1 MKVRVMKRYDDDI
14 DSAGNGI
21 VCRVSKPYYEVDIW
35 KTIFWKFGY
44 WQTQVRTVDF
54 DYAVSVFNEYKNG
67 TRGAP
72 PPKDAVVLIH
82 YE

>member
-14 DSAGNGI
+14 TGAGNGLLLE
-21 VCRVSKPYYEVDIW
+21 SKPYYEVDVW

-44 WQTQVRTVDF
+44 WQTQLRTVDF
-54 DYAVSVFNEYKNG
+54 NYAASVFDEYKSG

-72 PPKDAVVLIH
+72 PPKDAAVLIH

>member
-1 MKVRVMKRYDDDI
+1 MKVRVMKRYEL
-14 DSAGNGI
+14 GNGFSHGVI
-21 VCRVSKPYYEVDIW
+21 KPYYEVDVW

-44 WQTQVRTVDF
+44 WQTQFRTTDF
-54 DYAVSVFNEYKNG
+54 NYAASAFDEYKSG

-72 PPKDAVVLIH
+72 PPKDAAVLIH